1 MSTFLDVQITQKKFG
16 DHCVLD
22 NLHFCV
28 EQGELVTFIG
38 PSGCGK
44 TTVFKI
50 LLGLDLEYSGEVMLD
65 GRKVDGPGLDRAPVF
80 QEPRLI
86 PWKNV
91 RANIEF
97 AKNVCRSED
106 QVTSLIDLVGLK
118 GFENY
123 WPKQISG
130 GMAQRV
136 GLARALVNSPKLL
149 LMDEPFGALDHLTRL
164 EMQNELRDIHHKK
177 GATTV
182 LITHDIDEAIFLSD
196 RVFVLSR
203 TPATIT
209 GVTAIDLK
217 QPRVRTSEAF
227 NNLKIRLLDILSRE
241 HS

>member
-1 MSTFLDVQITQKKFG
+1 
-16 DHCVLD
+16 
-22 NLHFCV
+22 
-28 EQGELVTFIG
+28 
-38 PSGCGK
+38 
-44 TTVFKI
+44 
-50 LLGLDLEYSGEVMLD
+50 
-65 GRKVDGPGLDRAPVF
+65 
-80 QEPRLI
+80 LI

-91 RANIEF
+91 RENIEF
-97 AKNVCRSED
+97 AKDVGRSED
-106 QVTSLIDLVGLK
+106 QVTTLIDLVGLK
-118 GFENY
+118 GFESY

-177 GATTV
+177 GVTTI

-196 RVFVLSR
+196 RVFVLSS

-209 GVTAIDLK
+209 SVTAIDLK
-217 QPRVRTSEAF
+217 HPRVRTSEAF
-227 NNLKIRLLDILSRE
+227 NSLKIRLLDVLSRE

>member
-1 MSTFLDVQITQKKFG
+1 
-16 DHCVLD
+16 
-22 NLHFCV
+22 
-28 EQGELVTFIG
+28 
-38 PSGCGK
+38 
-44 TTVFKI
+44 
-50 LLGLDLEYSGEVMLD
+50 
-65 GRKVDGPGLDRAPVF
+65 
-80 QEPRLI
+80 LI